1 MEIRIMTIADYDGVY
16 DLWDNTPEMGINSTD
31 DSREGIRKYLERNP
45 VTSFVA
51 VENGRIV
58 GAILAGHDGRR
69 GFIQHITVA
78 ADCRHQGIAAKL
90 VDAAMAALEQEGIHK
105 VALLTY
111 QKNQVGNAFWERMG
125 FTRRDDVFYRNK
137 SIHELEYR
145 ANPYAKR

>member
-1 MEIRIMTIADYDGVY
+1 MEIRIMTITDYDGVY

-111 QKNQVGNAFWERMG
+111 QKNQVGNAFWEQLG
-125 FTRRDDVFYRNK
+125 FAVRDDLNYRNLALTDM
-137 SIHELEYR
+137 IRYDPEY
-145 ANPYAKR
+145 N